1 MAYQDDLY
9 HIMTSDT
16 SLNTLV
22 NNRIFFETLEENY
35 DITKDWI
42 VFSFRK
48 ASQVDCIN
56 SKNAFTNY
64 IIFVRIISP
73 STETTKQLSDYIQ
86 DMLNGKEYNGIQD
99 IWFIND
105 THSFDLDKD
114 QYSNLLEFN
123 SIYI

>member
-42 VFSFRK
+42 VTYFNKKF
-48 ASQVDCIN
+48 VP
-56 SKNAFTNY
+56 TNFADYDIDYQYY
-64 IIFVRIISP
+64 IKKVNEWNYQFEDVNQ
-73 STETTKQLSDYIQ
+73 T
-86 DMLNGKEYNGIQD
+86 
-99 IWFIND
+99 
-105 THSFDLDKD
+105 
-114 QYSNLLEFN
+114 NLLFE
-123 SIYI
+123 

>member
-56 SKNAFTNY
+56 SKNAPY
-64 IIFVRIISP
+64 ILDIFCYLLQFILVI
-73 STETTKQLSDYIQ
+73 ETI
-86 DMLNGKEYNGIQD
+86 
-99 IWFIND
+99 
-105 THSFDLDKD
+105 
-114 QYSNLLEFN
+114 
-123 SIYI
+123 